1 MHKDACS
8 FIPYL
13 NNYTQNKCDF
23 EAFYFFTPSMYRLF
37 KAESFMS
44 PSPHVSFKWPA
55 CSGHHYIIRL
65 QYRNNYYLPQ
75 GNDKPSDL
83 LWQRTALLHFWAL
96 ACLSKDLRGF
106 VSVVFLMISVFV
118 WVETSPATSPVKV
131 NSVSSTIFYQPLGV
145 GSQTL
150 ETTGINQVQAVKRLR
165 TAVQRGRICLEQ
177 WKS

>member
-1 MHKDACS
+1 MWLWS
-8 FIPYL
+8 F
-13 NNYTQNKCDF
+13 
-23 EAFYFFTPSMYRLF
+23 FFTPSTYRLF
-37 KAESFMS
+37 TAESFMS

-83 LWQRTALLHFWAL
+83 LRQRTALLHFWAL

-106 VSVVFLMISVFV
+106 VSVVFFNDLSVCLSKNLPSYF
-118 WVETSPATSPVKV
+118 THKGQFRFLNLGLFKAFI
-131 NSVSSTIFYQPLGV
+131 IFYQPLGV

-150 ETTGINQVQAVKRLR
+150 ETTGINQVQAAKRLQ